1 MIQGA
6 HGGNVYE
13 AAKHLWCSVKDIY
26 DYSSN
31 VSPYPIKLDISSD
44 VLSRLPEPHSET
56 LVKKFAEK
64 YGHNPENVAITSGTT
79 EAIDIICRTSGF
91 KKATVKHPTYS
102 DYEYYCAQNEIE
114 VRADICKKGLF
125 FICNPNNP
133 TGLSCPGEHL
143 PSFFKSNPDTLFIL
157 DESYMPFMADE
168 DKNTLLGH
176 EIISNL
182 IILRSFSKIYG
193 LPGLRLGAVVAL
205 DKNIRVFNGVKSPW
219 SVNTYAQEAGAR
231 LLDVDTKPIAERLL
245 KMKADF
251 LKEISD
257 IEWLE
262 PQESKVNFLMLKLK
276 KGTSKALFE
285 HCLQRRVL
293 VRDCS
298 NFNRLDGEY
307 IRIAVADDMAPL
319 VKALREF

>member
-1 MIQGA
+1 
-6 HGGNVYE
+6 
-13 AAKHLWCSVKDIY
+13 
-26 DYSSN
+26 
-31 VSPYPIKLDISSD
+31 
-44 VLSRLPEPHSET
+44 
-56 LVKKFAEK
+56 
-64 YGHNPENVAITSGTT
+64 
-79 EAIDIICRTSGF
+79 
-91 KKATVKHPTYS
+91 
-102 DYEYYCAQNEIE
+102 
-114 VRADICKKGLF
+114 
-125 FICNPNNP
+125 
-133 TGLSCPGEHL
+133 
-143 PSFFKSNPDTLFIL
+143 
-157 DESYMPFMADE
+157 MPFMADE

-205 DKNIRVFNGVKSPW
+205 EKNIRVFNGVKSPW

-245 KMKADF
+245 NMKADF

-298 NFNRLDGEY
+298 NFKRLDGEY